1 MDGFSAYKYFM
12 AVRVHFTNE
21 RYDVFE
27 KNGRTYGTREAFE
40 KRNDCGI
47 FEKLAKKFPTDREYI
62 QFLVANFAYGNRA
75 VVYSAESFEYYQ
87 LWQRRKE
94 SRTRHFQLELNT
106 IINHFEVNHLNH
118 ERLYSIE
125 TGMPELLNLYLGG
138 YVSIETMVILQAL
151 DNYLPDWEPL
161 IMLWHDSFL
170 TIRKCE
176 KFVKYDADKIRKV
189 YDNFKER
196 LQQL

>member
-1 MDGFSAYKYFM
+1 M
-12 AVRVHFTNE
+12 AVRIHFTNE

-27 KNGRTYGTREAFE
+27 KSGRTYGTRESFE
-40 KRNDCGI
+40 KRKDRAL
-47 FEKLAKKFPTDREYI
+47 FESLAKKFSTDREYI

-106 IINHFEVNHLNH
+106 IINHLEVNRFNH
-118 ERLYSIE
+118 ERLYSID
-125 TGMPELLNLYLGG
+125 TGMPELLNLYLGN
-138 YVSIETMVILQAL
+138 YVSIETMVILQSL
-151 DNYLPDWEPL
+151 ENYLQNWEPL

-176 KFVKYDADKIRKV
+176 KFVKYDTDKIRKV

-196 LQQL
+196 LLEL